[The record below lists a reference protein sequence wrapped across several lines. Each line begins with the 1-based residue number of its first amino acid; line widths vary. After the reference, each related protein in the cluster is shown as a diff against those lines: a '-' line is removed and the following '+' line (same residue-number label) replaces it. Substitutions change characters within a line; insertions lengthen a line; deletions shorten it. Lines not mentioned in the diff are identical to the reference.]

1 MGDNKL
7 SRRKRLFTIILK
19 VLMVLSILITVALIL
34 WMIIFVLLKGLKDI
48 SWHFIVSKP
57 SYINESIGIWP
68 NIVNTIYIVF
78 TTIIVVI
85 PAGTAA
91 AIYLNEYGKNK
102 KLIKI
107 IEYASET
114 LSAIPSII
122 YGLVGML
129 IFSNNIGTSILAGC
143 LTLVIMNLPT
153 VMRTVQESLKTVP
166 NSDREGAYALSA
178 GKFRMITTVVIPGCI
193 DGIVTSCILAIGRII
208 SESAALIY
216 TAGISNACKN
226 YFSGL
231 FSSGASLTVALYVY
245 AKEQGEIQVGYQ
257 IAAILMILTF
267 VINILTVKIASK
279 LKKRRLS

>member
-1 MGDNKL
+1 MNENKL
-7 SRRKRLFTIILK
+7 NRQKRIFTLILK
-19 VLMVLSILITVALIL
+19 ALMIISITVTVLLVA
-34 WMIIFVLLKGLKDI
+34 WMIIFVLYRGFKGMT
-48 SWHFIVSKP
+48 WHFIVSKP
-57 SYINESIGIWP
+57 SYINENIGIWP

-78 TTIIVVI
+78 TTIIIVI

-102 KLIKI
+102 KIIKL

-129 IFSNNIGTSILAGC
+129 VFSNNIGTSILAGC

-166 NSDREGAYALSA
+166 DSYREGAYALSA

-216 TAGISNACKN
+216 TAGISNTCKN

-267 VINILTVKIASK
+267 LINILTVKIASG
-279 LKKRRLS
+279 LKKRRTS

>member
-48 SWHFIVSKP
+48 SCHFIVSKP

-166 NSDREGAYALSA
+166 NSYREGAYALSA

>member
-1 MGDNKL
+1 
-7 SRRKRLFTIILK
+7 
-19 VLMVLSILITVALIL
+19 
-34 WMIIFVLLKGLKDI
+34 
-48 SWHFIVSKP
+48 
-57 SYINESIGIWP
+57 
-68 NIVNTIYIVF
+68 
-78 TTIIVVI
+78 
-85 PAGTAA
+85 
-91 AIYLNEYGKNK
+91 
-102 KLIKI
+102 
-107 IEYASET
+107 
-114 LSAIPSII
+114 
-122 YGLVGML
+122 ML

-166 NSDREGAYALSA
+166 NSYREGAYALSA

>member
-34 WMIIFVLLKGLKDI
+34 WMIIFVLFKGLKDI

-85 PAGTAA
+85 P
-91 AIYLNEYGKNK
+91 IYLNEYGKNK

-166 NSDREGAYALSA
+166 NSYREGAYALSA

-267 VINILTVKIASK
+267 IINILTVKIASK

>member
-34 WMIIFVLLKGLKDI
+34 WMIIFVLFKGLKDI

-107 IEYASET
+107 IR
-114 LSAIPSII
+114 
-122 YGLVGML
+122 
-129 IFSNNIGTSILAGC
+129 FRNIKCYS
-143 LTLVIMNLPT
+143 V
-153 VMRTVQESLKTVP
+153 
-166 NSDREGAYALSA
+166 
-178 GKFRMITTVVIPGCI
+178 
-193 DGIVTSCILAIGRII
+193 
-208 SESAALIY
+208 
-216 TAGISNACKN
+216 N
-226 YFSGL
+226 YLRFGW
-231 FSSGASLTVALYVY
+231 YV
-245 AKEQGEIQVGYQ
+245 
-257 IAAILMILTF
+257 
-267 VINILTVKIASK
+267 NILK
-279 LKKRRLS
+279 

>member
-34 WMIIFVLLKGLKDI
+34 WMIIFVLFKGLKDI

-57 SYINESIGIWP
+57 SYIKESIGIWP

-166 NSDREGAYALSA
+166 NSYREGAYALSA

-267 VINILTVKIASK
+267 IINILTVKIASK